1 MLAEI
6 EKDKRSAISKLK
18 EGLIS
23 SSDDNIIEVLINL
36 EDNTCDYIE
45 LIPTLEMIAKVNG
58 FCYVYDNSVGG
69 KANPDLSKKTR
80 FGPWA
85 LKAIENIKENA
96 LLESFSIIHMA
107 LKSNSAQLI
116 KTTLENLKSENTSA
130 DQSLI
135 PILEKIARKDVYK
148 NYSYLSGFGANYLLG
163 ELAQGVIQII
173 LRNSGGGIDTSSS
186 RPDAKARP
194 CPVCSSL
201 PDDITVNTGGE
212 ESFPTAYNQLIGMDT
227 NYRPEYLRCP
237 GCHTYYHWIDMPQ
250 MYGSGNNDEERL
262 IRIAAAKS
270 RLLDKLFSPVTN
282 NLPTPGEVE
291 EYIGILPPELLS
303 PALNFRRQRTP
314 EIMKL
319 FVPHLVRL
327 LVKNNGSPL
336 WGLLN
341 SYVANQPERAEEI
354 LDVFRSSDEHSPNR
368 LIQILHHCLRVVK
381 TEKIK

>member
-6 EKDKRSAISKLK
+6 EKDKRSAINKLK

-23 SSDDNIIEVLINL
+23 SSADDIIEVLINL

-45 LIPTLEMIAKVNG
+45 LIPTLEMIAKVDG
-58 FCYVYDNSVGG
+58 FCYFDDNSAGG
-69 KANPDLSKKTR
+69 QPHPDLSKKTS

-96 LLESFSIIHMA
+96 LLESSSMIHMA
-107 LKSNSAQLI
+107 LKSNSTQLI
-116 KTTLENLKSENTSA
+116 KTTLENLKTENKSA

-148 NYSYLSGFGANYLLG
+148 SYSYLSGFGANCPLG
-163 ELAQGVIQII
+163 ELAQAVIQII
-173 LRNSGGGIDTSSS
+173 LRNSGGGIDTFSS
-186 RPDAKARP
+186 RPDAYARP
-194 CPVCSSL
+194 CTICSSL
-201 PDDITVNTGGE
+201 PDDITVNTGRE
-212 ESFPTAYNQLIGMDT
+212 ESFPNAYNKLIGMDT
-227 NYRPEYLRCP
+227 DYRPEYLRCP
-237 GCHTYYHWIDMPQ
+237 GCHTYYNWIDMPQ

-262 IRIAAAKS
+262 VRIAPAKS
-270 RLLDKLFSPVTN
+270 RLLDKLFSPDTN
-282 NLPTPGEVE
+282 DLPTPGEVE

-314 EIMKL
+314 EIMTR
-319 FVPHLVRL
+319 FVPQLVRL
-327 LVKNNGSPL
+327 LVKDNTSPL

-341 SYVANQPERAEEI
+341 NYIANQPERAEEI
-354 LDVFRSSDEHSPNR
+354 LHAFRSTNEHSPNR

-381 TEKIK
+381 PEK

>member
-6 EKDKRSAISKLK
+6 EKDKRSAINKLK

-23 SSDDNIIEVLINL
+23 SSADDIIEVLINL

-45 LIPTLEMIAKVNG
+45 LIPTLEMIAKVDG
-58 FCYVYDNSVGG
+58 FCYFDDNSAGG
-69 KANPDLSKKTR
+69 QPHPDLSKKTS

-96 LLESFSIIHMA
+96 LLESSSMIHMA
-107 LKSNSAQLI
+107 LKSNSTQLI
-116 KTTLENLKSENTSA
+116 KTTLENLKTENKSA

-148 NYSYLSGFGANYLLG
+148 SYSYLSGFGANCPLG
-163 ELAQGVIQII
+163 ELSQAVIQII

-186 RPDAKARP
+186 SPEAYARP
-194 CPVCSSL
+194 CTICSSL
-201 PDDITVNTGGE
+201 PDDITVNTGRE
-212 ESFPTAYNQLIGMDT
+212 ESFPNAYNQLIGMDT
-227 NYRPEYLRCP
+227 DYRPEYLRCP
-237 GCHTYYHWIDMPQ
+237 GCHTYYNWIDMPQ

-262 IRIAAAKS
+262 IRIAPARS
-270 RLLDKLFSPVTN
+270 RLLDKLFSSDTN

-314 EIMKL
+314 EIMTR

-327 LVKNNGSPL
+327 LVKNNDSPL

-341 SYVANQPERAEEI
+341 NYVSNQPERAEEI
-354 LDVFRSSDEHSPNR
+354 LDAFRSTDEHSPNR
-368 LIQILHHCLRVVK
+368 LVQILHHCLRVVK
-381 TEKIK
+381 PKK